1 MFLSKNYF
9 LYLTTILLLTLLI
22 GFGCKEKSDVV
33 GEDDETGIISLS
45 GQIINNISGIPI
57 EEATIVITG
66 TGETITLKSDSQGK
80 YSYEFE
86 SSSNAN
92 LVLITYKEGFY
103 NDTTNIFAAKGSTLN
118 VPLIQLE
125 PINTGSEPSGYPVS
139 IFLQSQ
145 SALSIGVK
153 ESGSEETARLVF
165 VVQDSAGIP
174 VDLAHSVDVYF
185 RFGSAPGG
193 GEILSPNVV
202 KTNNF
207 GQAIVNLTS
216 GTKAGTVQIIA
227 EIDVNGTI
235 ITSLPVSI
243 AIHGGLPDQNHF
255 SVASDKLNFPGYN
268 IFGLTNG
275 ITAFVGDKY
284 SNPVR
289 VGTSVYFS
297 STGGIIGGSGTTDEM
312 GRASVDLMSAKP
324 LPDHPIFG
332 PGFAT
337 ITASSSDE
345 NQNIVSDQTIVLFSG
360 IPQILVS
367 PASINVPNG
376 GSQSFNYT
384 VSDQNGNPLASGTS
398 ISVSIEGENVDVQ
411 GDTDVSIP
419 DTQSK
424 AWTQFGFTVFDTAD
438 TINVAKSV
446 TVKIKST
453 GPNGD
458 ASAVISGVAR

>member
-1 MFLSKNYF
+1 
-9 LYLTTILLLTLLI
+9 
-22 GFGCKEKSDVV
+22 
-33 GEDDETGIISLS
+33 
-45 GQIINNISGIPI
+45 
-57 EEATIVITG
+57 
-66 TGETITLKSDSQGK
+66 TLKSDSQGK

-384 VSDQNGNPLASGTS
+384 VSDQN
-398 ISVSIEGENVDVQ
+398 
-411 GDTDVSIP
+411 
-419 DTQSK
+419 
-424 AWTQFGFTVFDTAD
+424 
-438 TINVAKSV
+438 
-446 TVKIKST
+446 
-453 GPNGD
+453 
-458 ASAVISGVAR
+458 